1 MAEVAIPE
9 ETIIDDPSR
18 VEQAYS
24 LRSRPSISPFP
35 GVT

>member
-18 VEQAYS
+18 VEQACS
-24 LRSRPSISPFP
+24 LRSRSSTSQFP